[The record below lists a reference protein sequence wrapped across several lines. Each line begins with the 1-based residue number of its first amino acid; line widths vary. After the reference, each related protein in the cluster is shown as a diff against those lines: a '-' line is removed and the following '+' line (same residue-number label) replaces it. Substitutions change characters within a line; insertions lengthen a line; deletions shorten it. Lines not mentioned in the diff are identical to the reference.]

1 MQLRNIP
8 SVNEKFIIISVMQSF
23 TAIIGLNDSRFPGGE
38 IIFELIVQNK
48 VTKDEIRVT
57 FSLHLLLFKVLKISL
72 LKNKIL
78 MI

>member
-48 VTKDEIRVT
+48 FTKDKIRVT
-57 FSLHLLLFKVLKISL
+57 FSLHLPLFKALKISL
-72 LKNKIL
+72 L
-78 MI
+78 